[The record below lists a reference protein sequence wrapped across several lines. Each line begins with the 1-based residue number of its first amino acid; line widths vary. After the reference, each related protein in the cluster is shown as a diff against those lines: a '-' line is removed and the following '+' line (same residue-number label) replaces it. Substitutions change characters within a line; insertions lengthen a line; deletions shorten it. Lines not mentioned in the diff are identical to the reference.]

1 MTQPLVS
8 KERIAQALA
17 MVQDPEIHRPITEL
31 NMVDAIDVHPG
42 NRIAVRVLLTVAA
55 CPMRTTIDRDVR
67 AAVLDVPGVAEV
79 TVEFGVMSDEQ
90 RATLRTRLRGGAQD
104 DVVPFAQPDSR
115 TRVFCVASGK
125 GGVGKSTVTVN
136 LAAAMAARGLA
147 VGVLDADIH
156 GHSIPGM
163 LGVTGAPTQI
173 DRLIVPPTARGVRV
187 ISIGM
192 FVDSDK
198 PVVWRGPMLHRAL
211 RQFLAQVFWGDLD
224 VLLVDLPPGTGDIAI
239 SLAQLLPTAE
249 LLIVTTPQP
258 TAARIAERAGAVAA
272 DTGQRVAGVVENMS
286 WYEDPTGG
294 RHALFGAGGGRVVSD
309 RLAALLGTACPLL
322 GQIPLN
328 SEVGAA
334 GDRGAPIVL
343 AEPDSAAAEVF
354 REVAQRLV
362 VRPRGLAGRP
372 LAVAVR

>member
-1 MTQPLVS
+1 MTEPLVS
-8 KERIAQALA
+8 KERIEQALA
-17 MVQDPEIHRPITEL
+17 LVQDPEIHRPITEL
-31 NMVDAIDVHPG
+31 NMIDAIDVRAG

-67 AAVLDVPGVAEV
+67 AAVLDVPGVTEV
-79 TVEFGVMSDEQ
+79 SVEFGVMSDEQ
-90 RATLRTRLRGGAQD
+90 RAVLRSQLRGDAQD
-104 DVVPFAQPDSR
+104 DVVPFAQPHSR
-115 TRVFCVASGK
+115 TRVYCVASGK

-163 LGVTGAPTQI
+163 LGVTGVPTQV
-173 DRLIVPPTARGVRV
+173 DRMIMPPTGRGVRV

-192 FVDSDK
+192 FLDADK

-239 SLAQLLPTAE
+239 SLAQLLPDAE

-258 TAARIAERAGAVAA
+258 TAAGIAVRAGAVAA
-272 DTGQRVAGVVENMS
+272 ETGQRVVGVVENMS
-286 WYEDPTGG
+286 WYDDPAGG
-294 RHALFGAGGGRVVSD
+294 RQALFGAGGGRAVSD
-309 RLAALLGTACPLL
+309 RLTALLGSACPLL
-322 GQIPLN
+322 GRIPFHPD
-328 SEVGAA
+328 VGAA
-334 GDRGAPIVL
+334 GDRGAPIVV
-343 AEPDSAAAEVF
+343 AEPNSTAASALRA
-354 REVAQRLV
+354 VAQRLA
-362 VRPRGLAGRP
+362 VRPRGLAGRS
-372 LAVAVR
+372 LAVDVK

>member
-17 MVQDPEIHRPITEL
+17 LVQDPEIHRPITEL
-31 NMVDAIDVHPG
+31 NMVDAIEVHPG

-90 RATLRTRLRGGAQD
+90 RAALRTRLRGGAPD
-104 DVVPFAQPDSR
+104 DVVPFAQPHSR
-115 TRVFCVASGK
+115 TRVYCVASGK

-136 LAAAMAARGLA
+136 LAAAMAERGLA

-173 DRLIVPPTARGVRV
+173 DRMIVPPTARGVRV

-192 FVDSDK
+192 FLDSDK

-211 RQFLAQVFWGDLD
+211 RQFLSQVFWGDLD

-272 DTGQRVAGVVENMS
+272 ETGQRVTGVVENMS
-286 WYEDPTGG
+286 WYEDPAGG
-294 RHALFGAGGGRVVSD
+294 RHALFGAGGGRAVSD
-309 RLAALLGTACPLL
+309 RLAALLGAACPLL
-322 GQIPLN
+322 GQIPFHP
-328 SEVGAA
+328 EVGAA

-343 AEPDSAAAEVF
+343 AEPDSVAAGVL
-354 REVAQRLV
+354 REVAQRLA